1 MENLNELLENRPILN
16 LCHDDE
22 LSLYFLMNMVNE
34 FCGVNCF
41 MRTDEELSTAFKTVL
56 RRLEYH
62 AFGRAVN
69 DVEDFVV
76 VAYGDR
82 A

>member
-1 MENLNELLENRPILN
+1 MENLKEMLKNRPILN
-16 LCHDDE
+16 LCKDDE
-22 LSLYFLMNMVNE
+22 LAFYFLMNMINE

-41 MRTDEELSTAFKTVL
+41 MRTDEELATAFKTVL

-62 AFGRAVN
+62 AFGN
-69 DVEDFVV
+69 DANAVEDFVV